1 MKTIKQLI
9 ETSPRTPIGIA
20 PGDTVLAALKLM
32 AEKGIG
38 AVVVM
43 DGDKLAGIF
52 SERDYARKVVLFG
65 KNSTDTKVAEVM
77 TEKVFYVSPEHTVEQ
92 VMALMTDKR
101 IRHMPVLDA
110 QQRVLSLVSLGDMVK
125 ETIAEQAF
133 KIEQLERY
141 IAG

>member
-9 ETSPRTPIGIA
+9 GTSPRTPVSVA
-20 PGDTVLAALKLM
+20 PVDTVLAALKIM

-38 AVVVM
+38 AVLVM
-43 DGDKLAGIF
+43 DGDRLAGIF
-52 SERDYARKVVLFG
+52 SERDYARKVILCG
-65 KNSTDTKVAEVM
+65 KNSTDTKVSEIM
-77 TEKVFYVSPEHTVEQ
+77 TDKVFYVSSEHTVDQ
-92 VMALMTDKR
+92 VMALMTDKH

-110 QQRVLSLVSLGDMVK
+110 QQRVLAVVSLGDMVK

>member
-9 ETSPRTPIGIA
+9 GTSPRTPISAA

-43 DGDKLAGIF
+43 DGEKLAGIF
-52 SERDYARKVVLFG
+52 SERDYARKVVLCG

-77 TEKVFYVSPEHTVEQ
+77 TDKVFYVSPEHTVDQ

>member
-9 ETSPRTPIGIA
+9 GTSPRTPVSVV
-20 PGDTVLAALKLM
+20 PGDTVLAALKVM

-43 DGDKLAGIF
+43 EGDKLAGIF
-52 SERDYARKVVLFG
+52 SERDYARKVILCG
-65 KNSTDTKVAEVM
+65 KSSTDTTVSEVM
-77 TEKVFYVSPEHTVEQ
+77 TDKVFYVSPEHTVDQ

-110 QQRVLSLVSLGDMVK
+110 QQRMMAVVSLGDMVK

-133 KIEQLERY
+133 QIEQLERY

>member
-9 ETSPRTPIGIA
+9 GTSPRTPIGVA
-20 PGDTVLAALKLM
+20 PGDTVLAALKVM

-52 SERDYARKVVLFG
+52 SERDYARKVVLCG

-77 TEKVFYVSPEHTVEQ
+77 TDKVFYVSPEHTVDQ

>member
-9 ETSPRTPIGIA
+9 GTSTRTPVGVA
-20 PGDTVLAALKLM
+20 PGDTVLAALKVM
-32 AEKGIG
+32 AENGIG

-43 DGDKLAGIF
+43 EGERLAGIF
-52 SERDYARKVVLFG
+52 SERDYARKVILCG
-65 KNSTDTKVAEVM
+65 KNSTDTRVSEIM
-77 TEKVFYVSPEHTVEQ
+77 TEKVFYVSPEHTVDQ

-110 QQRVLSLVSLGDMVK
+110 QQRLMAVVSLGDMVK